1 MQLTPWSLWSLFE
14 RVTGLSS
21 GLLGPH
27 AWPPPSSAPGPGLG
41 RGTDRRCACVGPRP
55 APSLR
60 GRVDAF
66 VSHQLFKAVSAA
78 GSTLARGDF
87 PPSTLHPPPE
97 VMKQLG
103 KDEAAPPPPASSRTC

>member
-21 GLLGPH
+21 GL
-27 AWPPPSSAPGPGLG
+27 PGPPRLATPLLG
-41 RGTDRRCACVGPRP
+41 SGSGSRARDRPALCLHGPRP

-66 VSHQLFKAVSAA
+66 VSHQRFKALSAA
-78 GSTLARGDF
+78 GSTLARGILHP
-87 PPSTLHPPPE
+87 PPSTLHPR
-97 VMKQLG
+97 L
-103 KDEAAPPPPASSRTC
+103 